1 VARGRSNVVSVTEVL
16 PDPPRGDLVLSGPIT
31 AETVG
36 TIRQLL
42 LRHLLHPSATC
53 VIQAF
58 GVTEMDTVGAQLLY
72 AFVSAVARR
81 AATVHW
87 VTVSP
92 GLLVAA
98 RALGMEACLGLC
110 PPTAV
115 PRR

>member
-1 VARGRSNVVSVTEVL
+1 MVRSVADVL
-16 PDPPRGDLVLSGPIT
+16 PDTLRGELVLSGPIT

-42 LRHLLHPSATC
+42 LGHLLSPSASC

-58 GVTEMDTVGAQLLY
+58 GVTEMDTAGAQLLY
-72 AFVSAVARR
+72 AFVSAIARR
-81 AATVHW
+81 AATVRW

-98 RALGMEACLGLC
+98 RALGMEVCLGLA
-110 PPTAV
+110 PQPTAT
-115 PRR
+115 RY

>member
-1 VARGRSNVVSVTEVL
+1 MVRSVSDVL
-16 PDPPRGDLVLSGPIT
+16 PDTPLGELVLSGPIT
-31 AETVG
+31 VETVG

-42 LRHLLHPSATC
+42 LGHLLQPSATC

-72 AFVSAVARR
+72 AFVSAIARR
-81 AATVHW
+81 AATVRW

-98 RALGMEACLGLC
+98 RALGMEVCLGLA
-110 PPTAV
+110 PHAPAS
-115 PRR
+115 RY

>member
-1 VARGRSNVVSVTEVL
+1 MSEVP
-16 PDPPRGDLVLSGPIT
+16 PDAPRGELVLSGPIT
-31 AETVG
+31 ADTVG

-42 LRHLLHPSATC
+42 LRHLLHPSTTC

-72 AFVSAVARR
+72 AFVSAIARR
-81 AATVHW
+81 AATVRW
-87 VTVSP
+87 ITVSP

-110 PPTAV
+110 SPAAN

>member
-1 VARGRSNVVSVTEVL
+1 VSDV
-16 PDPPRGDLVLSGPIT
+16 PPGTLHGELVLSGPIT

-42 LRHLLHPSATC
+42 LGHLLKPSATC

-72 AFVSAVARR
+72 AFVAAIARR
-81 AATVHW
+81 AETVRW

-98 RALGMEACLGLC
+98 RALGMEACLGLASC
-110 PPTAV
+110 APAS
-115 PRR
+115 RY

>member
-1 VARGRSNVVSVTEVL
+1 MSEVP
-16 PDPPRGDLVLSGPIT
+16 PDTPRGELVLVLSGPIT
-31 AETVG
+31 AQTVG

-42 LRHLLHPSATC
+42 LGHLLHPSATC

-81 AATVHW
+81 AATVRW

-98 RALGMEACLGLC
+98 RSLGMEACLGLA
-110 PPTAV
+110 PLAPSS
-115 PRR
+115 RY

>member
-1 VARGRSNVVSVTEVL
+1 VSEVP
-16 PDPPRGDLVLSGPIT
+16 PDTPRGELVLSGPIT
-31 AETVG
+31 ADTVG

-42 LRHLLHPSATC
+42 LRHLLHPHATC
-53 VIQAF
+53 FIQAF

-72 AFVSAVARR
+72 AFVSAFARR
-81 AATVHW
+81 AATVRW

-110 PPTAV
+110 PPAAP